1 MLDMRSALTEEVA
14 CKHDII
20 SALKR
25 DVQQLEERCVQAD
38 KQTAFKDDIIKEL
51 RKEIKQLKQQNKEKE
66 ADLAKQLDDAKKTI
80 KQMRPCVDMTSTHTM
95 IDEELVIKKYKSE
108 HI

>member
-51 RKEIKQLKQQNKEKE
+51 RKEIKQLKQQVIEKPFPTCFHFPFVPRFSI
-66 ADLAKQLDDAKKTI
+66 DRFTKNLKTTRTNLCI
-80 KQMRPCVDMTSTHTM
+80 P
-95 IDEELVIKKYKSE
+95 L
-108 HI
+108 